1 MSYPSPEAS
10 PELAALVDENR
21 QALCQLRDLLAGLS
35 SSAYGR
41 ACGTLGRHSIGR
53 HVRHILDHY
62 ESLLSAEAAVLDY
75 EHRRRDPGL
84 ERSPARAIRRL
95 DAIVVALADLVE
107 GAASAHVRLHYPLGG
122 GDAQALP
129 TSLGRELAFLTSHTI
144 HHMAILGL
152 LAERLGVALPD
163 DFGVHPSTLR
173 HWQRQAEAPPVRSA

>member
-1 MSYPSPEAS
+1 MTYPPPEAS

-21 QALCQLRDLLAGLS
+21 QALRQLRDLLTELPAS
-35 SSAYGR
+35 TYGQ
-41 ACGTLGRHSIGR
+41 ACGALGRHSIGR

-62 ESLLSAEAAVLDY
+62 ESLLGAEAAALDY

-84 ERSPARAIRRL
+84 ERSPTRAIRRL
-95 DAIVVALADLVE
+95 DEIVVALVSLAE
-107 GAASAHVRLHYPLGG
+107 GAVSASVRLHYPLGD
-122 GDAQALP
+122 GDSQALP

-173 HWQRQAEAPPVRSA
+173 HWQRQAEAPPARSA